1 MQFRKSSAGEGLIG
15 VDSSEDGGEKLKQ
28 LKKFK
33 TFWSKEKEIIELTR
47 MGIKVKRGF
56 LSFFQGGRNNRLFER
71 NRERNI

>member
-1 MQFRKSSAGEGLIG
+1 MQFQKSSAGEGLIG
-15 VDSSEDGGEKLKQ
+15 VDSIEGGGEKLKQ

-33 TFWSKEKEIIELTR
+33 AFWSKEKEIIELTG

>member
-1 MQFRKSSAGEGLIG
+1 MQFRKSSVGEDLIG

-56 LSFFQGGRNNRLFER
+56 SFFRGGRNNRLFEC